1 MIHLDTSFLIGA
13 LIPGSR
19 EDARLREWI
28 GANEPLG
35 MSTVAWAEFLCGPVD
50 ETALSVAS
58 VVVGRQSRFTEEM
71 AAIAARLFNGSG
83 RRRGTM
89 FDCMIAATALAEGS
103 GHRHQQ
109 PGRLQA
115 VRGFRVGPG
124 VADGCSGRLEA
135 GIGGP
140 VFAVEARHAL
150 ELRAVGGHQD

>member
-13 LIPGSR
+13 LTPGSR

-71 AAIAARLFNGSG
+71 AALAARLFNGSG

-89 FDCMIAATALAEGS
+89 VDCMIAATALAEEA
-103 GHRHQQ
+103 
-109 PGRLQA
+109 A
-115 VRGFRVGPG
+115 VATSNPDDFR
-124 VADGCSGRLEA
+124 RFEA
-135 GIGGP
+135 FGL
-140 VFAVEARHAL
+140 AL
-150 ELRAVGGHQD
+150 A